1 MAFAISDSSFSS
13 RSLSEITILLGL
25 LTNIPNN
32 NFTKL
37 LLYLINILLEKS
49 LRDKQ
54 RTAYRI
60 LIVLSQALFN
70 FMQVVLFLKNHKQT
84 FRKIK

>member
-13 RSLSEITILLGL
+13 RSLSVITLLLDL

-37 LLYLINILLEKS
+37 LLYLINIFLGKS
-49 LRDKQ
+49 LIDKQ

-60 LIVLSQALFN
+60 LTVLSEALFN
-70 FMQVVLFLKNHKQT
+70 FMQVVLFLKIISRPLEK
-84 FRKIK
+84 